1 MSLNRWSKRWLLTTL
16 GLLIIIVSSILAL
29 SMMLLQDRNS
39 GESNLSLNQVRL
51 KVNPILLALEQNHQ
65 HLNEQNIREVMR
77 STARETGVLL
87 TYLNLDGKVILSS
100 DPTSEG
106 TQVNLRSA
114 LHYDLHHA
122 TQAADGNDTLDIAF
136 PVMDGPMGSQIGNAI
151 FSIPQAMVTIQQPM
165 TFPVILIS
173 ALMLLSL
180 ILSLFLFWM
189 KRILDKQLLS
199 PIHQLKLHAKSIL
212 KGNYEEQ
219 IQYNRTDELGEVYA
233 MFDLMRTEIKHMNE
247 LRIQQEQAQKELI
260 TNISHDIKTPIT
272 TIKAYIEAIEEGLC
286 NDQETLMEYMGVM
299 RTHTDK
305 TARLVEDLL
314 VHALQELGQI
324 SVEPREMYSG
334 PVLDAMLKP
343 IEHVILTRGLVYDRP
358 KSNHI
363 PNALIAID
371 PIRIEQVISNLVA
384 NALKHTAPGDTI
396 RIATEL
402 ESGHLK
408 VTIADSGQGIRV
420 QDMPFVFQR
429 YFRGQVSQAD
439 QRVQEGT
446 GLGLSI
452 CQSIIEAH
460 GGRISFTSKEGQ
472 GTTFQF
478 YLPIC

>member
-65 HLNEQNIREVMR
+65 HLNEQTIREDIR
-77 STARETGVLL
+77 SAARETGVLL
-87 TYLNLDGKVILSS
+87 TYLNLDGNVILSS
-100 DPTSEG
+100 DPTSEE
-106 TQVNLRSA
+106 TQVNLRSS

-122 TQAADGNDTLDIAF
+122 AGQTADGNESLDIAF
-136 PVMDGPMGSQIGNAI
+136 PVMDGPVGSQIGNAI
-151 FSIPQAMVTIQQPM
+151 FSFPQAMVTAQRPI
-165 TFPVILIS
+165 TFQVILIS
-173 ALMLLSL
+173 VLLLLSL
-180 ILSLFLFWM
+180 ILSLFLVWM
-189 KRILDKQLLS
+189 KRKLNKHLLS
-199 PIHQLKLHAKSIL
+199 PIHQLKLHAESIL
-212 KGNYEEQ
+212 KGNYEEK
-219 IQYNRTDELGEVYA
+219 IQYNQINELGEVFA
-233 MFDLMRTEIKHMNE
+233 MFDLMRTEIKHMND

-286 NDQETLMEYMGVM
+286 NDQETLMEYMEVM

-324 SVEPREMYSG
+324 SVETREMYSG
-334 PVLDAMLKP
+334 PVLEAMLKP
-343 IEHVILTRGLVYDRP
+343 IEHVVLTKGLIYKGP
-358 KSNHI
+358 NCI
-363 PNALIAID
+363 PNVLIAID
-371 PIRIEQVISNLVA
+371 PTRIEQVISNLAA
-384 NALKHTAPGDTI
+384 NALKHTAQGDTI
-396 RIATEL
+396 RIDTEL

-408 VTIADSGQGIRV
+408 VTITDSGQGIRV

-429 YFRGQVSQAD
+429 YFRGQASHAEQH
-439 QRVQEGT
+439 VQGGT

-452 CQSIIEAH
+452 CQNIIETH
-460 GGRISFTSKEGQ
+460 GGHISFTSEEGQ
-472 GTTFQF
+472 GTTFRF

>member
-1 MSLNRWSKRWLLTTL
+1 MSLNSWSKRWLLTTL
-16 GLLIIIVSSILAL
+16 GLLIIIVLSILVL

-51 KVNPILLALEQNHQ
+51 KVNPLLLALEQNHQ
-65 HLNEQNIREVMR
+65 HLNEQNIREDIR

-100 DPTSEG
+100 DPISEG
-106 TQVNLRSA
+106 KQVNLRTA

-122 TQAADGNDTLDIAF
+122 TQATDSNDLLDIAF
-136 PVMDGPMGSQIGNAI
+136 PVMDGPVGSQIGNAI
-151 FSIPQAMVTIQQPM
+151 FSIPQAMVTVQQPM

-189 KRILDKQLLS
+189 KRKLDKHLLS
-199 PIHQLKLHAKSIL
+199 PIHQLKQHAESIL
-212 KGNYEEQ
+212 KGNYEEK
-219 IQYNRTDELGEVYA
+219 IQYNRNDELLEVYA
-233 MFDLMRTEIKHMNE
+233 MFDLMRTEIKHMSE
-247 LRIQQEQAQKELI
+247 QRIQQEQAQKELI

-324 SVEPREMYSG
+324 SVETHEMYSG
-334 PVLDAMLKP
+334 PILETMLKP
-343 IEHVILTRGLVYDRP
+343 IEHVVLTKGLIYKGP
-358 KSNHI
+358 KYI
-363 PNALIAID
+363 PNVLIAID
-371 PIRIEQVISNLVA
+371 PTRIEQVISNLAA

-396 RIATEL
+396 HIDMEL

-429 YFRGQVSQAD
+429 YFKGQASHAE

-460 GGRISFTSKEGQ
+460 GGHISFTSKEGQ
-472 GTTFQF
+472 GTTFRF

>member
-1 MSLNRWSKRWLLTTL
+1 MSLNTWSRRWLLTSL
-16 GLLIIIVSSILAL
+16 GLLIIMILNILAL
-29 SMMLLQDRNS
+29 SMMLFQSRISD
-39 GESNLSLNQVRL
+39 ESNLSMNQIRL
-51 KVNPILLALEQNHQ
+51 KVNPTLLALEQNHQ
-65 HLNEQNIREVMR
+65 HLDEQNIHEDIR

-87 TYLNLDGKVILSS
+87 TYLNSDGKVILSS

-106 TQVNLRSA
+106 TQVNLRSS

-122 TQAADGNDTLDIAF
+122 VQAANGNESLEIAF
-136 PVMDGPMGSQIGNAI
+136 PVMDGPVGSQIGNAI
-151 FSIPQAMVTIQQPM
+151 FSIPQAMVTVQKPM
-165 TFPVILIS
+165 TFLVIWIS
-173 ALMLLSL
+173 VLLLLSL
-180 ILSLFLFWM
+180 VLSLFLFWM
-189 KRILDKQLLS
+189 KRKLDKQLLS
-199 PIHQLKLHAKSIL
+199 PIHQLKLHAESIL

-219 IQYNRTDELGEVYA
+219 IQYNRTDEMGDLYA
-233 MFDLMRTEIKHMNE
+233 MLDLMRTEIKHMNE
-247 LRIQQEQAQKELI
+247 IRIQQEQAQKELI

-286 NDQETLMEYMGVM
+286 NDQETLMEYMRVM

-334 PVLDAMLKP
+334 PVLEAMLRP
-343 IEHVILTRGLVYDRP
+343 IKHVVLTKGLVYDGP
-358 KSNHI
+358 ESNDI
-363 PNALIAID
+363 PNVLVAID
-371 PIRIEQVISNLVA
+371 PIRIEQVISNLAA
-384 NALKHTAPGDTI
+384 NALKHTSPGDML
-396 RIATEL
+396 RIVTEL

-429 YFRGQVSQAD
+429 YFRGQASQAD

-460 GGRISFTSKEGQ
+460 GGHISFTSKEGQ
-472 GTTFQF
+472 GTTFRF

>member
-1 MSLNRWSKRWLLTTL
+1 MSLNIWSRRWLLTTL
-16 GLLIIIVSSILAL
+16 GLLIILVLSILAL
-29 SMMLLQDRNS
+29 SIMLFQNRNS
-39 GESNLSLNQVRL
+39 EQSNLSMNQVRL
-51 KVNPILLALEQNHQ
+51 KINPILLALEQNHQ
-65 HLNEQNIREVMR
+65 LLGEQNIHEDIR
-77 STARETGVLL
+77 SIARESGVLL
-87 TYLNLDGKVILSS
+87 TYVDLDGTVIMSS
-100 DPTSEG
+100 APGSEG
-106 TQVNLRSA
+106 TQVNLRSS

-122 TQAADGNDTLDIAF
+122 AQATDGNQLLDIAF
-136 PVMDGPMGSQIGNAI
+136 PLMDGPVGSQIGNAI
-151 FSIPQAMVTIQQPM
+151 FSIPQAMVTVQKPM
-165 TFPVILIS
+165 TVPIIWIS
-173 ALMLLSL
+173 VLLLLSL

-189 KRILDKQLLS
+189 KRKLDKHLLS
-199 PIHQLKLHAKSIL
+199 PIHQLKLHAESIL
-212 KGNYEEQ
+212 KGNYEEK
-219 IQYNRTDELGEVYA
+219 IQYNQINELSEVFA
-233 MFDLMRTEIKHMNE
+233 MFDLMRTEIKHMND

-286 NDQETLMEYMGVM
+286 NDQETLMEYMRVM

-324 SVEPREMYSG
+324 SVEPREKYSG

-343 IEHVILTRGLVYDRP
+343 IEHVILTRGLVYDGP

-363 PNALIAID
+363 PNVLIAID

-384 NALKHTAPGDTI
+384 NALKHTAQGDTI
-396 RIATEL
+396 RIDTEL

-408 VTIADSGQGIRV
+408 VTITDSGQGIRV

-429 YFRGQVSQAD
+429 YFKGQASHAD
-439 QRVQEGT
+439 QHVQEGT

-460 GGRISFTSKEGQ
+460 GGRISFTSKEGE
-472 GTTFQF
+472 GTTFRF

>member
-1 MSLNRWSKRWLLTTL
+1 MSLNTWSRRWLLTTL
-16 GLLIIIVSSILAL
+16 GLLIIMVSSIVAL
-29 SMMLLQDRNS
+29 SMMLLQDQNS
-39 GESNLSLNQVRL
+39 DKSSLSMNLVRL
-51 KVNPILLALEQNHQ
+51 KVNPILLALEQTHQ
-65 HLNEQNIREVMR
+65 HLTEQNIREDIR
-77 STARETGVLL
+77 SIARESGVLFN
-87 TYLNLDGKVILSS
+87 YVNLDGTVMLSS
-100 DPTSEG
+100 DLSSEG
-106 TQVNLRSA
+106 GQVNLRSS
-114 LHYDLHHA
+114 LHYNLHHA
-122 TQAADGNDTLDIAF
+122 AQAADGTKSLNIAF
-136 PVMDGPMGSQIGNAI
+136 PVMDGPVGSQIGNVL
-151 FSIPQAMVTIQQPM
+151 FSIPQAMVTVQKPM
-165 TFPVILIS
+165 TVPIIWIS
-173 ALMLLSL
+173 VLLLVSL
-180 ILSLFLFWM
+180 ILGLLLFWM
-189 KRILDKQLLS
+189 KQKLDKQLLS
-199 PIHQLKLHAKSIL
+199 PIHQLKLHAESIL

-219 IQYNRTDELGEVYA
+219 IQYNRTHELGEVYA

-286 NDQETLMEYMGVM
+286 NDQETLMEYMRVM

-324 SVEPREMYSG
+324 SVEPREKYSG

-343 IEHVILTRGLVYDRP
+343 IEHVILTRGLVYDGP

-363 PNALIAID
+363 PNVLIAID
-371 PIRIEQVISNLVA
+371 TIRIEQVISNLVA
-384 NALKHTAPGDTI
+384 NALKHTARGDTI
-396 RIATEL
+396 RIDSEL

-429 YFRGQVSQAD
+429 YFRGQASHAD

-460 GGRISFTSKEGQ
+460 GGHISFTSKEGQ
-472 GTTFQF
+472 GTTFRF

>member
-1 MSLNRWSKRWLLTTL
+1 MSLNSWSKRWLLTTL
-16 GLLIIIVSSILAL
+16 GLLIIIVLSILAL
-29 SMMLLQDRNS
+29 SMMLLQDQNS

-65 HLNEQNIREVMR
+65 HLNEQNIREVIR
-77 STARETGVLL
+77 STARENGVLL

-106 TQVNLRSA
+106 TQVNLRTA

-122 TQAADGNDTLDIAF
+122 TQATDGSDLLDIAF

-151 FSIPQAMVTIQQPM
+151 FSIPQAMVTVQQSM

-173 ALMLLSL
+173 ALLLLSS

-189 KRILDKQLLS
+189 KRKLDKHLLS
-199 PIHQLKLHAKSIL
+199 PIHQLKQHAESML
-212 KGNYEEQ
+212 KGNYEEK
-219 IQYNRTDELGEVYA
+219 IQYNRNDELLEVYA
-233 MFDLMRTEIKHMNE
+233 MFDLMRTEIKHMSE
-247 LRIQQEQAQKELI
+247 QRIQQEQAQKELI

-343 IEHVILTRGLVYDRP
+343 IEHVVLTRGLIYDGP
-358 KSNHI
+358 HHI
-363 PNALIAID
+363 PNVLLAID
-371 PIRIEQVISNLVA
+371 PTRIEQVISNLAA

-396 RIATEL
+396 RIDMEL
-402 ESGHLK
+402 ESRHLK

-429 YFRGQVSQAD
+429 YFRGQASHAD
-439 QRVQEGT
+439 QHVHEGT

-452 CQSIIEAH
+452 CKSIIEAH
-460 GGRISFTSKEGQ
+460 GGHISFTSKEGQ
-472 GTTFQF
+472 GTTFRF

>member
-1 MSLNRWSKRWLLTTL
+1 MSLNIWSRRWLLTTL
-16 GLLIIIVSSILAL
+16 GLLIIMVLSILAL
-29 SMMLLQDRNS
+29 SIMLFQNRNS
-39 GESNLSLNQVRL
+39 EQSNLSMNQVRL
-51 KVNPILLALEQNHQ
+51 KINPILLALEQNHQ
-65 HLNEQNIREVMR
+65 LLGEQNIHEDIRAIASE
-77 STARETGVLL
+77 SGVLL
-87 TYLNLDGKVILSS
+87 TYVNLDGTVTLSS
-100 DPTSEG
+100 VPTSEG

-122 TQAADGNDTLDIAF
+122 AQAADGNESLDIAF
-136 PVMDGPMGSQIGNAI
+136 PVMDGPVGSQIGNAI
-151 FSIPQAMVTIQQPM
+151 FSIPQAMVTVQQSM
-165 TFPVILIS
+165 TFPVIWIS

-189 KRILDKQLLS
+189 KRKLNKQLLS
-199 PIHQLKLHAKSIL
+199 PIHQLKLHAESIL
-212 KGNYEEQ
+212 KGNYEEK

-233 MFDLMRTEIKHMNE
+233 MFDLMRTEIKHMHE

-334 PVLDAMLKP
+334 PVLDTMLKP
-343 IEHVILTRGLVYDRP
+343 IEHVILTRGLIYDGLKP
-358 KSNHI
+358 NHI
-363 PNALIAID
+363 PNVLIAID
-371 PIRIEQVISNLVA
+371 TTRIEQVISNLVA

-396 RIATEL
+396 RIAIEL

-429 YFRGQVSQAD
+429 YFRGQVSHTD

-460 GGRISFTSKEGQ
+460 GGHISFTSKEGQ
-472 GTTFQF
+472 GTTFRF

>member
-1 MSLNRWSKRWLLTTL
+1 MSLNSWSKRWLLTTL
-16 GLLIIIVSSILAL
+16 GLLIIIVLSILVL
-29 SMMLLQDRNS
+29 SMILLQDRNS

-51 KVNPILLALEQNHQ
+51 KVNPILLALEQNYQ
-65 HLNEQNIREVMR
+65 HLNEQNIREDIR
-77 STARETGVLL
+77 STARETGVRL

-106 TQVNLRSA
+106 TQVNLRTA

-122 TQAADGNDTLDIAF
+122 TQAADGNDLLDIAF
-136 PVMDGPMGSQIGNAI
+136 PVMDGPTGSQIGNAI
-151 FSIPQAMVTIQQPM
+151 FSIPQAMVTVQQSM

-189 KRILDKQLLS
+189 KRKLDKHLLS
-199 PIHQLKLHAKSIL
+199 PIHQLKQHAESML
-212 KGNYEEQ
+212 KGNYEEK
-219 IQYNRTDELGEVYA
+219 IQYNRNDELLEVYA
-233 MFDLMRTEIKHMNE
+233 MFDLMRTEIKHMSE
-247 LRIQQEQAQKELI
+247 QRIQQEQAQKELI

-324 SVEPREMYSG
+324 SVETRELYSG
-334 PVLDAMLKP
+334 PILETMLKP
-343 IEHVILTRGLVYDRP
+343 IEHVVLTKGLIYKGP
-358 KSNHI
+358 NCI
-363 PNALIAID
+363 PNVLIAID
-371 PIRIEQVISNLVA
+371 PTRIEQVISNLAA

-396 RIATEL
+396 RIDMEL
-402 ESGHLK
+402 ESEHLN

-429 YFRGQVSQAD
+429 YFRGQASHAE

-460 GGRISFTSKEGQ
+460 GGHISFTSKEGQ
-472 GTTFQF
+472 GTTFRF

>member
-1 MSLNRWSKRWLLTTL
+1 
-16 GLLIIIVSSILAL
+16 
-29 SMMLLQDRNS
+29 
-39 GESNLSLNQVRL
+39 
-51 KVNPILLALEQNHQ
+51 
-65 HLNEQNIREVMR
+65 
-77 STARETGVLL
+77 
-87 TYLNLDGKVILSS
+87 
-100 DPTSEG
+100 
-106 TQVNLRSA
+106 
-114 LHYDLHHA
+114 
-122 TQAADGNDTLDIAF
+122 
-136 PVMDGPMGSQIGNAI
+136 MDGPAGSQIGNAI
-151 FSIPQAMVTIQQPM
+151 FSIPQAMVTVQKPM
-165 TFPVILIS
+165 TVPIIWISIL
-173 ALMLLSL
+173 LLVSL
-180 ILSLFLFWM
+180 ILGLFLFWM
-189 KRILDKQLLS
+189 KRKLNKRLLS
-199 PIHQLKLHAKSIL
+199 PIHHLKLHAESIL

-247 LRIQQEQAQKELI
+247 LRIHQEQAQKELI

-324 SVEPREMYSG
+324 SVETREMYSG
-334 PVLDAMLKP
+334 PILETMLKP
-343 IEHVILTRGLVYDRP
+343 IEHVILTRGLVYDGT

-363 PNALIAID
+363 PNVLIAID

-396 RIATEL
+396 RITTEL
-402 ESGHLK
+402 KSEHLK

-429 YFRGQVSQAD
+429 YFRGQAIHAD

-460 GGRISFTSKEGQ
+460 GGRISFTSKEGE
-472 GTTFQF
+472 GTTFRF

>member
-1 MSLNRWSKRWLLTTL
+1 MSLNTWSRRWLLTTL
-16 GLLIIIVSSILAL
+16 GLLIIMVLSILAL
-29 SMMLLQDRNS
+29 SIMLVQDRNS

-65 HLNEQNIREVMR
+65 HLNEQNIREDIR
-77 STARETGVLL
+77 FIARESGVLFAYV
-87 TYLNLDGKVILSS
+87 TLDGTVILSS
-100 DPTSEG
+100 APTSEE
-106 TQVNLRSA
+106 TQVNLRST

-122 TQAADGNDTLDIAF
+122 MQAADGKDSLDIAF
-136 PVMDGPMGSQIGNAI
+136 PVMDGPVGSQIGNAI
-151 FSIPQAMVTIQQPM
+151 ISIPQAMVTVQQPM
-165 TFPVILIS
+165 TFPIILIS
-173 ALMLLSL
+173 VLMLLSL

-189 KRILDKQLLS
+189 KRKLDKHLLS
-199 PIHQLKLHAKSIL
+199 PIHQLKQHAESIL
-212 KGNYEEQ
+212 KGNYEEK
-219 IQYNRTDELGEVYA
+219 IQYNRNDELLEVYA
-233 MFDLMRTEIKHMNE
+233 MFDLMRTEIKHMND

-324 SVEPREMYSG
+324 SVETREMYSG
-334 PVLDAMLKP
+334 PILEKMLKP
-343 IEHVILTRGLVYDRP
+343 IEHVVLTKGLIYKGP
-358 KSNHI
+358 NYI
-363 PNALIAID
+363 PNVLIAID
-371 PIRIEQVISNLVA
+371 PTRIEQVISNLAA

-396 RIATEL
+396 RIDMER

-429 YFRGQVSQAD
+429 YFRGQASQAE
-439 QRVQEGT
+439 QHIQEGT

-460 GGRISFTSKEGQ
+460 GGHISFSSKEGQ
-472 GTTFQF
+472 GTTFRF